1 MQASFQTERR
11 CPCVSNHEPRFEAR
25 VSRARFACRPHRSCC
40 NNQELVI
47 ACDPGGALRNES
59 SSLVPLAN
67 ERALAASRFRRHQL
81 RKPMQPLTFLPSIF
95 LAEED
100 AEHAGNCCTKAK
112 VWFLFLNF
120 LNFPSEFFLP
130 YNAISQL
137 DLSQRENRTLL
148 ISVFFFFWTSR
159 SFLSVSRTGL
169 SAFQKQLGPFS
180 WQNLGSV
187 FRIMASKVSNLLPHR
202 RNIQV

>member
-148 ISVFFFFWTSR
+148 ISVFFFFLNKSLIP
-159 SFLSVSRTGL
+159 FCLPIELVYQLS
-169 SAFQKQLGPFS
+169 K
-180 WQNLGSV
+180 
-187 FRIMASKVSNLLPHR
+187 SNLAHSLDRIWGAFFVLWH
-202 RNIQV
+202 QK